1 MARKQAV
8 QDGSDSSLG
17 GDDELLPN
25 IGEILKRLRTRRRMS
40 LEDVARKSGLSQ
52 SFLSALERGKT
63 DVSLGRL
70 SKLARV
76 FEHDISS
83 FLGFTARYSQPYR
96 VSERDRLSV
105 VRGDGVRYEAIRLP
119 GIDLEIDMMDFEP
132 GAGFDTELSHEGLDV
147 VLVVG
152 NEIVLSVAGEDHA
165 LCAGDCVVYSAGYKH
180 RLRNVGK
187 QPARVIGLTTG
198 RMY

>member
-1 MARKQAV
+1 MAKRKP
-8 QDGSDSSLG
+8 GSSRPSD

-40 LEDVARKSGLSQ
+40 LEEVASKSGLSQ

-63 DVSLGRL
+63 DVSLRRL

-83 FLGFTARYSQPYR
+83 FLGFTARYSHPYK
-96 VSERDRLSV
+96 VSERDRLTV
-105 VRGDGVRYEAIRLP
+105 VRGKGVHYEAIRLP

-132 GAGFDTELSHEGLDV
+132 GAGFDTELAHEGLDV

-165 LCAGDCVVYSAGYKH
+165 LRAGDCVIYSAGFKH
-180 RLRNVGK
+180 RLRNQGK

>member
-1 MARKQAV
+1 MARRKAAPPAR
-8 QDGSDSSLG
+8 GSS
-17 GDDELLPN
+17 GDEKLLPN
-25 IGEILKRLRTRRRMS
+25 VGEILKGLRMGRRMS
-40 LEDVARKSGLSQ
+40 LEEVARRSGLSQ

-70 SKLARV
+70 SRLARV

-83 FLGFTARYSQPYR
+83 FLGFTARYSHPYR
-96 VSERDRLSV
+96 VSQRDRLTV
-105 VRGDGVRYEAIRLP
+105 VRGRGVHYEAIRLP

-132 GAGFDTELSHEGLDV
+132 GAGFDAELAHEGLDV

-165 LCAGDCVVYSAGYKH
+165 LSAGDCVVYSAGFKH
-180 RLRNVGK
+180 RLRNDGK
-187 QPARVIGLTTG
+187 HPARVIGLTTG